1 MKAMQK
7 QNPNEHT
14 TNDLKRLNH
23 SKNSALKPPQSF
35 PWRKNDVAEAY
46 SVSLRTVASWCKGR
60 RIPFLKIGRSVRFNP
75 AAVSVA
81 LSQFVV
87 KEVAN

>member
-1 MKAMQK
+1 MRTTK
-7 QNPNEHT
+7 PNEPNY
-14 TNDLKRLNH
+14 NDLERFH
-23 SKNSALKPPQSF
+23 QSKTPSSSPPQGF
-35 PWRKNDVAEAY
+35 PWRTNDVAEAY

-60 RIPFLKIGRSVRFNP
+60 RIPFLKVGRSVRFNP
-75 AAVSVA
+75 AAVSMA